1 MIINYSCCCCLSNY
15 LFYICHQLITKKIEI
30 MTPQEINTLE
40 NKAFR
45 LECEILTW
53 RRFRTEVESF
63 IQMSNTFGTN
73 TDAEYKVLEQE
84 LEKIKYL

>member
-1 MIINYSCCCCLSNY
+1 
-15 LFYICHQLITKKIEI
+15 
-30 MTPQEINTLE
+30 MTPQEINTLA

-53 RRFRTEVESF
+53 RRFRTEVELYMENKGTF
-63 IQMSNTFGTN
+63 GSNTEK
-73 TDAEYKVLEQE
+73 EYLALKEE

>member
-1 MIINYSCCCCLSNY
+1 
-15 LFYICHQLITKKIEI
+15 

-53 RRFRTEVESF
+53 RLFRKEVESF
-63 IQMSNTFGTN
+63 IQMSQTFGTN
-73 TDAEYKVLEQE
+73 TDDEYNRLEEE